1 MEDGRRRE
9 LLAAENYVNLDF
21 LLHKGNE
28 ATNEITDQLS

>member
-1 MEDGRRRE
+1 MGDDGS
-9 LLAAENYVNLDF
+9 LAAENYVNLDF